1 MSEVTVFDP
10 QTCTSCG
17 RMKAP
22 SAFAPVS
29 PDSTQ
34 RRLECR
40 TCEAGRSIETGADHD
55 R

>member
-1 MSEVTVFDP
+1 MSEVIVFDP

-17 RMKAP
+17 RMTAP

-29 PDSTQ
+29 PSSTQ
-34 RRLECR
+34 RRSECR
-40 TCEAGRSIETGADHD
+40 AFEAGRSVEFGADHD